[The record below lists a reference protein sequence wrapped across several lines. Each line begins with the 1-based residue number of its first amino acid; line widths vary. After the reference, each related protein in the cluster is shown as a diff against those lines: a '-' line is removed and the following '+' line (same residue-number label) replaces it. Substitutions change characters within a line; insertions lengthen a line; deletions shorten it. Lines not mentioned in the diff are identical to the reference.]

1 MVQETHKIQSDM
13 NGVSQP
19 PASSAAAP
27 ADRNR
32 SSLVHV
38 VKWAMAI
45 IIGLIFFREGI
56 HT

>member
-32 SSLVHV
+32 SSLIRV